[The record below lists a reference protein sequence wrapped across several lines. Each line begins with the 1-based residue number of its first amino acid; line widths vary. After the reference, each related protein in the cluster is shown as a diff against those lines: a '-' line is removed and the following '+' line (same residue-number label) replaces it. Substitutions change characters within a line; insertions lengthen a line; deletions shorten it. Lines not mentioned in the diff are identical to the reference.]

1 MYLRTSTSDFGE
13 TIASLTASALDRS
26 EKLGDAL
33 LNVTL
38 DNSFDGDKIGQQLEQ
53 VSSIP

>member
-1 MYLRTSTSDFGE
+1 MRTSTSDFGE